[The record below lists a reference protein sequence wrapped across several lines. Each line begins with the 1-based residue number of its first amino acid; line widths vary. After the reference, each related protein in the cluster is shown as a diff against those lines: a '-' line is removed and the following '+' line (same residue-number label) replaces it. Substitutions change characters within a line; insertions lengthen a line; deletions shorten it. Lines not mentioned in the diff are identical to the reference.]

1 MRPNKSPIRC
11 LSVFSNWSLISSAP
25 GNFRHPPTPV
35 RCQPGAQDSHGN
47 LSYRHSPPLREKIM
61 KIRFALN
68 RFFFFFFFYGSQKQ
82 CYLWVTLY
90 AIQPAECP
98 TKGTRLSLC
107 VKHGSVCRWLNLA
120 GEVMANVMTTD
131 VRGWRLIQ
139 FLRLP
144 WQTTSLRHPSAGRA
158 NGTPAV
164 KPATHVE
171 MIVICT
177 LA

>member
-11 LSVFSNWSLISSAP
+11 LSVFSNSSLISCAP

-35 RCQPGAQDSHGN
+35 CCQPGVQDSHGN
-47 LSYRHSPPLREKIM
+47 LPYRHSPPLREKIM

-68 RFFFFFFFYGSQKQ
+68 RFFFSSYGSQKQ

-107 VKHGSVCRWLNLA
+107 VKHGSVRRWLNLA
-120 GEVMANVMTTD
+120 GEVMANVMIAD
-131 VRGWRLIQ
+131 VRGWRPAR

-144 WQTTSLRHPSAGRA
+144 EQTTSLRHPSG
-158 NGTPAV
+158 GPAV
-164 KPATHVE
+164 KPDTRVE
-171 MIVICT
+171 TIT
-177 LA
+177 